1 MKEPFQILYRPM
13 VTEKSMTVRESNNQ
27 FSFEVNPKANKV
39 EIRQAVEKVFDLSNK
54 VLHVQTVNV
63 PGKYKRRGKRGG
75 YRPDWK
81 KAIITLV
88 KGTTIPIFEES

>member
-1 MKEPFQILYRPM
+1 M
-13 VTEKSMTVRESNNQ
+13 VTEKSLKSREANNQ
-27 FSFEVNPKANKV
+27 FSFEVDVKSNKV
-39 EIRQAVEKVFDLSNK
+39 EIRQAVEKLFELPNK
-54 VLHVQTVNV
+54 VLTVKTVNV
-63 PGKYKRRGKRGG
+63 AGKYKRKGRKGG